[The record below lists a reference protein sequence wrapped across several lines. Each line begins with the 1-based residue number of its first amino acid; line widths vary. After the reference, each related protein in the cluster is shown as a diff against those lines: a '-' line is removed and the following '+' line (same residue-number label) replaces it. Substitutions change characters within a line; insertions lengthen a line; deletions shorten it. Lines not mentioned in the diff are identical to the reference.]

1 MAVLGGIGSAVGGL
15 AGLLS
20 GAPASNVPAP
30 PSFNTPNLP
39 GAAGGAYS
47 GIQNLPGVSQANS
60 LVPYATSSTNAAI
73 NNPYLPMASNL
84 GINNAFNT

>member
-1 MAVLGGIGSAVGGL
+1 MGVLGGLGSAIGGL
-15 AGLLS
+15 AGLFG

-30 PSFNTPNLP
+30 PSFNMPNLP

-60 LVPYATSSTNAAI
+60 FVPYATSSTNAAI
-73 NNPYLPMASNL
+73 NNPYLPVASGM